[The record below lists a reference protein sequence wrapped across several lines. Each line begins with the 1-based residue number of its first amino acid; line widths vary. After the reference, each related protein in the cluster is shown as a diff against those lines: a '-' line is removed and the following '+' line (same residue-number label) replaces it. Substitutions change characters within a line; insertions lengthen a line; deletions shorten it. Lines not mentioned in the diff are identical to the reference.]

1 MDPVDPTKELSVM
14 LQVQEWNQ
22 VLDVLSDGR
31 YRVVAPLLQKIVTQ
45 AQQGQESAV
54 TQLRP
59 VS

>member
-1 MDPVDPTKELSVM
+1 MEPIDNTKDLAIT

-22 VLDVLSDGR
+22 ILDVLSDGR